1 MNGSH
6 RNVSTVD
13 QLLKAVGDS
22 SLRSIE
28 VQQDLNE
35 VPTIALATG
44 QNLAGSDPSIAPS
57 IGGNDVYFP
66 RLDVTAAN
74 LLRRDETH
82 TSDGADSLQFE
93 SVKRW
98 DGPIIEHCAAV
109 GIGDQAQILY
119 RVVGR
124 EPDAI
129 APFGKTET
137 YYRTYNHVRVE

>member
-44 QNLAGSDPSIAPS
+44 QNLAGSDPSIA
-57 IGGNDVYFP
+57 
-66 RLDVTAAN
+66 
-74 LLRRDETH
+74 LRFARG
-82 TSDGADSLQFE
+82 SDGIRRSTNNTIENLRLIADTDRCAVFNDSSLPTLGRLELQRI
-93 SVKRW
+93 ST
-98 DGPIIEHCAAV
+98 
-109 GIGDQAQILY
+109 IGC
-119 RVVGR
+119 VGR
-124 EPDAI
+124 GRPMDRGRDGNFLWPERDRI
-129 APFGKTET
+129 CQL
-137 YYRTYNHVRVE
+137 RTHQSH